1 MIVRAQ
7 RFKGL
12 LKGEKH
18 TTASFVITIV
28 MNIISSALFGYLLFE
43 AIL

>member
-1 MIVRAQ
+1 MIFRASI
-7 RFKGL
+7 FKGL

-18 TTASFVITIV
+18 TTESFVITIV
-28 MNIISSALFGYLLFE
+28 VNIISYALFGYLLFE